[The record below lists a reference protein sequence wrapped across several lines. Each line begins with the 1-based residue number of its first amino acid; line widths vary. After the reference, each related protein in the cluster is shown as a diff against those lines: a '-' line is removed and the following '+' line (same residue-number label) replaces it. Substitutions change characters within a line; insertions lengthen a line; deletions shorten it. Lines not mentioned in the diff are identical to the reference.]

1 MGRGRKNWT
10 WSAPPNPLR
19 PVRNEAGE
27 RSLCPQHLAL
37 PTCGAAAS
45 QLGTGGEPRAQ
56 RNADTRL
63 MRPLCGALAPTLHQ
77 GPLVG
82 LLREMGLRPDQVWKL
97 E

>member
-1 MGRGRKNWT
+1 
-10 WSAPPNPLR
+10 
-19 PVRNEAGE
+19 VRNEARQPSSG
-27 RSLCPQHLAL
+27 RQPAAPGLGDVAL
-37 PTCGAAAS
+37 HD
-45 QLGTGGEPRAQ
+45 
-56 RNADTRL
+56 RNAPAENHEHKTDTRL